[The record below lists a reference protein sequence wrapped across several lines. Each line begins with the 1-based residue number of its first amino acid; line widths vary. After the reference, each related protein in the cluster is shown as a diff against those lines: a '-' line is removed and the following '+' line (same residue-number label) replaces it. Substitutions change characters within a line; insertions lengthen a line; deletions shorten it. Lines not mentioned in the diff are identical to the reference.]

1 MHEQTLNIVIAIIS
15 TLIGVMLSII
25 APNQVRI
32 IDSVYLGIFSYLTSV
47 GVQLAFRSENFFKLN
62 KVSENTEDIVYF
74 LRLREYI
81 ASRSGK
87 LSEQYLSFCLFK
99 AYQGIYR
106 LENRFSFEVSK
117 IQIPNF
123 WLQSITNTESAWFCT
138 NYVNPRDDWGK
149 GWVRRGLY
157 FQKLQA
163 EEYGQ
168 NIKRV
173 FIFKNESEITKVHR
187 ERMLEQKEFGI
198 QAKWATLDADYLQW
212 KPFEQFRSLIGT
224 EDLALVDGV
233 YLIAF
238 FLDEKRHHQ
247 SILCIYDNEILS
259 KISSLYGRLW
269 DESRSLEDLPKI

>member
-1 MHEQTLNIVIAIIS
+1 
-15 TLIGVMLSII
+15 
-25 APNQVRI
+25 
-32 IDSVYLGIFSYLTSV
+32 
-47 GVQLAFRSENFFKLN
+47 
-62 KVSENTEDIVYF
+62 
-74 LRLREYI
+74 
-81 ASRSGK
+81 
-87 LSEQYLSFCLFK
+87 
-99 AYQGIYR
+99 